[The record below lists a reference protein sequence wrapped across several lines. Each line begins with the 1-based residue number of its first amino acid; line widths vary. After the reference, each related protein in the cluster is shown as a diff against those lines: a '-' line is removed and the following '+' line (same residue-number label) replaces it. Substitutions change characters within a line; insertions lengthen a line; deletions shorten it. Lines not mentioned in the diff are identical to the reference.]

1 MFVLHLVFQY
11 MAEILPKKPIQS
23 INQSINP
30 IILIDN
36 DYTLPVELKVNED
49 FEIGVVNRWGQFAC
63 I

>member
-1 MFVLHLVFQY
+1 
-11 MAEILPKKPIQS
+11 MAEILPKNPIQS
-23 INQSINP
+23 IDQSINP